1 MNQQRVTS
9 IDNALKLIK
18 TLLELNLYDD
28 WSKMDIHV
36 KMDSDSTIIEW
47 KDISVH
53 SDAGF
58 RWVDEDQVIM
68 NKVEHPDGSH
78 EYVFPNDVDKNME
91 TWIRNNPDWKMTSH
105 GTWTN
110 EEENRLFN
118 IENKAINWPKLIVP
132 DVTRKVTEKDNLVTV
147 ISDVPEK
154 ILAATSYIV
163 FGDEGLNLL
172 AREKGDTPDSP
183 GSTPG
188 KIDGAYEP
196 SEPIKIDKI
205 DCGIG
210 EKDVTIHRYY
220 SSYVNS
226 NQIYFV
232 NSKHEPIYL
241 IEVEKN

>member
-1 MNQQRVTS
+1 MFFNPLKKESRAS
-9 IDNALKLIK
+9 IDPNYKVLATAQLTI
-18 TLLELNLYDD
+18 TDQTDASNLAGNLTIVNG
-28 WSKMDIHV
+28 SKSQIYLTGA
-36 KMDSDSTIIEW
+36 S
-47 KDISVH
+47 
-53 SDAGF
+53 
-58 RWVDEDQVIM
+58 Q
-68 NKVEHPDGSH
+68 P
-78 EYVFPNDVDKNME
+78 Y
-91 TWIRNNPDWKMTSH
+91 NPDWKMTSY

-205 DCGIG
+205 DCGVG

-226 NQIYFV
+226 NQIYLV

-241 IEVEKN
+241 IEIEKN